1 MSIRVQKLFEAIFT
15 LEDMREIYRGSIPT
29 GLDTVEETAF
39 DEKIAELKAIISE
52 LEGDSGTAYITK
64 IADSI
69 PIRSREEE
77 FINIQPIQAAGRLTP
92 EAR

>member
-39 DEKIAELKAIISE
+39 DEKIAELKAI
-52 LEGDSGTAYITK
+52 L
-64 IADSI
+64 
-69 PIRSREEE
+69 PSR
-77 FINIQPIQAAGRLTP
+77 
-92 EAR
+92 